1 MPLKKGHGKKNM
13 ASNYKKLKKE
23 GYPKKQ
29 RVAIML
35 QKAGKSNKSKKK
47 K

>member
-1 MPLKKGHGKKNM
+1 MPLKKGPSKKSM
-13 ASNYKKLKKE
+13 ASNYTKLKKE

-35 QKAGKSNKSKKK
+35 KEAGKSKSKKK
-47 K
+47 

>member
-1 MPLKKGHGKKNM
+1 MPLKKGHGKAAK
-13 ASNYKKLKKE
+13 AANYERLKKE

-35 QKAGKSNKSKKK
+35 KAAGESRHQKGK
-47 K
+47 